1 MTASSTG
8 LGSLAIPKL
17 FSSMSLPIIFGLLVG
32 GLYNV
37 VDALFVT
44 RGLGINAI
52 GGVSIVF
59 PIQMMIIA
67 LAGWIGSGAASIVAR
82 RLGAKNMPEAERAAG
97 NTLFLALVMGCSITA
112 LCLFFMHD
120 LLDLLA
126 VTPALKPYSLEYLVP
141 ILSATP
147 AVLLGA
153 AFSDLARAE
162 GKMKILMLSM
172 LLGSITNIIL
182 DPIAIFVLG
191 WGVQGVAYATVFSQL
206 LSLALLLFVFGTGR
220 TDVKIKLSNIRFNA
234 PISGATLALGF
245 PLFIN
250 YFGVSLVIGLVNY
263 SLSQSGLTE
272 ADYLISAYGILGR
285 VFVFVFFPLLGMTI
299 AYQTICGYNYG
310 AQAYDRVAEV
320 TRFAV
325 KVTSIYCGS
334 ITLFAVLFPDWI
346 FRIFTTDV
354 QLIAQGQDIA
364 RFLFLGFALAG
375 ATNIWSIYFQAI
387 GQAKP
392 ALILSSLHVYVLQ
405 IPMLIILPLLFGINA
420 IWYIFPISDALT
432 FLVSL
437 LVIRWAFRKLAHQRT
452 GLAPS

>member
-1 MTASSTG
+1 MTESSSS
-8 LGSLAIPKL
+8 LGTLAMPKL
-17 FSSMSLPIIFGLLVG
+17 FASMSLPIIFGLLVG

-44 RGLGINAI
+44 RGLGANAM

-59 PIQMMIIA
+59 PIQMLIIA
-67 LAGWIGSGAASIVAR
+67 LAGWIGSGSASIVAR
-82 RLGAKNMPEAERAAG
+82 RLGAKNLADAELAAG
-97 NTLFLALVMGCSITA
+97 NTLFLALVVGFSLMA
-112 LCLFFMHD
+112 LCLFWLND
-120 LLDLLA
+120 LLALLA
-126 VTPALKPYSLEYLVP
+126 VTPALKPYSLDYLVP

-206 LSLALLLFVFGTGR
+206 LSLSLLVFVFASGR
-220 TDVKIKLSNIRFNA
+220 TDVKIKLPNIRFNA
-234 PISGATLALGF
+234 RLSGETLALGL

-263 SLSQSGLTE
+263 SLGQSGLAE
-272 ADYLISAYGILGR
+272 SDYLISAYGILGR
-285 VFVFVFFPLLGMTI
+285 VFMFIFFPLLGMTI

-310 AQAYDRVAEV
+310 AQAYDRVAEI

-325 KVTSIYCGS
+325 RVTSLYCGF
-334 ITLFAVLFPDWI
+334 FALIVVLFPGWI
-346 FRIFTTDV
+346 LRIFTTDM
-354 QLIAQGQDIA
+354 QLIEQGQGIA
-364 RFLFLGFALAG
+364 RYLFLGFALAG
-375 ATNIWSIYFQAI
+375 ATNIWAIYFQAI
-387 GQAKP
+387 GQPKP
-392 ALILSSLHVYVLQ
+392 AMLLSSLRVYVLQ
-405 IPMLIILPLLFGINA
+405 IPLLILLPLMFDINA
-420 IWYIFPISDALT
+420 IWYIFPIADGLT

-437 LVIRWAFRKLAHQRT
+437 VVIRLALSKLLNNRKVLIAE
-452 GLAPS
+452 